1 MQTGFYFDQTRCT
14 GCFTCVVACKDWH
27 DVPAGPASWMRVT
40 TIEKGKFPDVFV
52 AFLAAA
58 CYHCLE
64 PACVD
69 ACLVNAIT
77 KREKDGIVV
86 VDREACL
93 GRDKC
98 QLCLESCTYDA
109 PQFGAEENAKM
120 QKCDLCLER
129 WAEHKKPICVD
140 ACPMRALDAGPV
152 KELRA
157 KYSDNKQAEGFVYSE
172 KLTPSIVFKP
182 KKDTKGLAVQRIEV
196 APGCRT
202 VT

>member
-40 TIEKGKFPDVFV
+40 TIEKGKYPDVFV
-52 AFLAAA
+52 AFLATP

-69 ACLVNAIT
+69 ACPVNAIT
-77 KREKDGIVV
+77 KRAKDGIVV
-86 VDREACL
+86 VDRETCL

-98 QLCLESCTYDA
+98 QLCLEACSYEA

-120 QKCDLCLER
+120 QKCDLCLDR

-140 ACPMRALDAGPV
+140 ACPMRALDAGPM
-152 KELRA
+152 KELKA
-157 KYSDNKQAEGFVYSE
+157 KYGDITEAEGFTYSE
-172 KLTPSIVFKP
+172 KMIPSVVCKP
-182 KKDTKGLAVQRIEV
+182 KKDTKGLAVQKIEV

-202 VT
+202 VS